1 MIDALLSGVSQ
12 SHHMMND
19 DAVSAA
25 RTGALA
31 DTGDARATERNT
43 PTNAIIL
50 FIIHP
55 IG

>member
-1 MIDALLSGVSQ
+1 
-12 SHHMMND
+12 MND
-19 DAVSAA
+19 DAVSAS

-43 PTNAIIL
+43 PTNAIIR

-55 IG
+55 IDYPAGEDIRHERMYRA